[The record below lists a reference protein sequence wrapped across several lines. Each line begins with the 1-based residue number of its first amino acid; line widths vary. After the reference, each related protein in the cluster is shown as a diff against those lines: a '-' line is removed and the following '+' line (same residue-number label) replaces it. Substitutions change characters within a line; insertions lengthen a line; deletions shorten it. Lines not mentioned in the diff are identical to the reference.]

1 MMEKKPAGERA
12 QYAKLAPCS
21 SSHIEDVQMP
31 INYVLIQKLNLF
43 LMIITYP
50 ETKSNIGIPRSC
62 FPSHIT
68 SSFNY
73 LFLTL
78 LEADAVPPKFYAE
91 LEAGTIE
98 VRKPTIHRRCH
109 RSFVKPEAMPFP
121 RNIAMQTIATNKDLS

>member
-1 MMEKKPAGERA
+1 
-12 QYAKLAPCS
+12 
-21 SSHIEDVQMP
+21 MP
-31 INYVLIQKLNLF
+31 INYVLIQKLNFF

-50 ETKSNIGIPRSC
+50 ETKSNIGIPLTLSTCSC

-78 LEADAVPPKFYAE
+78 LEAGAVPPKFYAE
-91 LEAGTIE
+91 LDAGTIE
-98 VRKPTIHRRCH
+98 VRKPTIHRRSH

-121 RNIAMQTIATNKDLS
+121 RNLALQTIATNKDLS